1 MPEKVSVITIVKDHE
16 KGLVATL
23 DSLVSQ
29 SFVNWESVIVV
40 GPSNDDTL
48 SEALKIKSANLQVL
62 LVNQKSNGI
71 YQAMNEGI
79 EAATGKYLI
88 FMNAG
93 DTFSDVN
100 SLHEMFSAI
109 VKYKKGIVIGGYR
122 VLGQG
127 KKFSFSEKTVGSLK
141 FAFNRRFGCHQAM
154 IFSRSDVVK
163 FCGYDTA
170 YKLCADYKLILQILK
185 QDGGIRVSNVFAAVE
200 PGGISDRSLF
210 NVHNEKHKI
219 RIEFFGK
226 LIWLP
231 SLIWR
236 MLILTRVS
244 LKKSL
249 QTA

>member
-1 MPEKVSVITIVKDHE
+1 MSEKVSVITIVKDHE
-16 KGLVATL
+16 KGLIATL
-23 DSLVSQ
+23 ESLFSQ
-29 SFVNWESVIVV
+29 SFTNWESVIVV

-48 SEALKIKSANLQVL
+48 TEALKIKSENSRVL
-62 LVNQKSNGI
+62 LVNQKSIGI

-79 EAATGKYLI
+79 EAATGKYFI

-93 DTFSDVN
+93 DTFFNIN

-109 VKYKKGIVIGGYR
+109 VEYKKGIVMGGYR
-122 VLGQG
+122 VMGQE
-127 KKFSFSEKTVGSLK
+127 KKFSFNEKTVGSLK
-141 FAFNRRFGCHQAM
+141 FAFNRKSGCHQAM
-154 IFSRSDVVK
+154 IFSRGAVMK

-185 QDGGIRVSNVFAAVE
+185 QDGGIRVPNIFAAVE

>member
-1 MPEKVSVITIVKDHE
+1 MSEKVSVITIVKDHE
-16 KGLVATL
+16 KGLLATL

-40 GPSNDDTL
+40 GLSNDDTL
-48 SEALKIKSANLQVL
+48 MEALRIKSENPQVL
-62 LVNQKSNGI
+62 LVNQKSTGI

-93 DTFSDVN
+93 DTFSNIN

-109 VKYKKGIVIGGYR
+109 VEYKKGIVIGGYR
-122 VLGQG
+122 VLGQE

-141 FAFNRRFGCHQAM
+141 FAFNRKSGCHQAM
-154 IFSRSDVVK
+154 IFSRNAVIK
-163 FCGYDTA
+163 FCGYDTS

-185 QDGGIRVSNVFAAVE
+185 QDGGIRVSNIFAAVE

-210 NVHNEKHKI
+210 NVHNEKHRI

-236 MLILTRVS
+236 MLILTKVS
-244 LKKSL
+244 LKKSS
-249 QTA
+249 QTL

>member
-1 MPEKVSVITIVKDHE
+1 MSEKVSVITIVKDHE

-40 GPSNDDTL
+40 GLSNDDTL
-48 SEALKIKSANLQVL
+48 IEALRIKSDNPQIL
-62 LVNQKSNGI
+62 LVNQKSTGI

-79 EAATGKYLI
+79 EASTGKYLI

-93 DTFSDVN
+93 DIFSNQN

-109 VKYKKGIVIGGYR
+109 AEYKKGIVIGGYR
-122 VLGQG
+122 VLGQE
-127 KKFSFSEKTVGSLK
+127 KKFSFNEKTVGSLK
-141 FAFNRRFGCHQAM
+141 FAFNRKSGCHQAM
-154 IFSRSDVVK
+154 IFSRSAVMK

-185 QDGGIRVSNVFAAVE
+185 QDSGIRVSNIFAAVE

-236 MLILTRVS
+236 MLILTKVS
-244 LKKSL
+244 LKKSS
-249 QTA
+249 QTV